1 MLSPTPHTKMAAS
14 KPVAISDTDPDT
26 KFKTT
31 VVLHSKES
39 IAIKNVSL
47 SNPVTTLLQN
57 PRVLTSSKTFVIL
70 EEKQRKKEQ
79 ELKRKRRD
87 YLKETKRRRL

>member
-14 KPVAISDTDPDT
+14 KPVAISDRDPDT

-31 VVLHSKES
+31 VILHSKES

-57 PRVLTSSKTFVIL
+57 SRVLTSSKTFVIL
-70 EEKQRKKEQ
+70 EEKEKQRK
-79 ELKRKRRD
+79 RKMN
-87 YLKETKRRRL
+87 

>member
-1 MLSPTPHTKMAAS
+1 MPINPLIRYIPILSPTPHTKKMPAS
-14 KPVAISDTDPDT
+14 KPVAISDRDPDT

-70 EEKQRKKEQ
+70 EEKHRKKG
-79 ELKRKRRD
+79 KRIK
-87 YLKETKRRRL
+87 KK